1 MTAYIVRRLFIA
13 LVVVLGIS
21 LLTFAML
28 HIIGGSPG
36 TIVLGTKANKATVA
50 AWNKEHGFDNPFF
63 VQYGSYLWQL
73 LHGNLGQSYK
83 LNQSV
88 DSLFIAFAPRSA
100 LLSGSS
106 LVIALLIAIPMGIFQ
121 ALKRN
126 SLADNVLAGGAFV
139 GYAMPVFLTGLLLIQ
154 FFALG
159 QPFSWFPA
167 VDNTTE
173 TGMAYVLS
181 HPNQLVLPV
190 AALTVTTVALFSRY
204 MRSSALDV
212 LAQDYIKVARA
223 KGLSDRLVM
232 VRHLLRNACLPIIT
246 LIGLL
251 IPALLAGNLIV
262 ESLFNFPGL
271 GYMFYQALGNED
283 YQILLAY
290 TLFGALLTVIGNL
303 IADVALTVADPRIRL
318 A

>member
-1 MTAYIVRRLFIA
+1 VTAYIVRRLFVA
-13 LVVVLGIS
+13 LMVVLGIS

-28 HIIGGSPG
+28 HVIAGSPG
-36 TIVLGTKANKATVA
+36 TIVLGTKANRATVA
-50 AWNKEHGFDNPFF
+50 AWNKAHGYDNPFF

-73 LHGNLGQSYK
+73 MHGNLGVSYK

-88 DSLFIAFAPRSA
+88 NSLLGAFAPRSG
-100 LLSGSS
+100 LLVGAS
-106 LVIALLIAIPMGIFQ
+106 LVIALIIAIPMGIFQ
-121 ALKRN
+121 ALRRN
-126 SLADNVLAGGAFV
+126 SLADNVLAGGAFI
-139 GYAMPVFLTGLLLIQ
+139 GYAMPLFLTGLLLIQ

-167 VDNTTE
+167 VDNTSS
-173 TGMAYVLS
+173 TGMGYVLT
-181 HPNQLVLPV
+181 HPSQLVLPV
-190 AALTVTTVALFSRY
+190 ATLTVTTVALFSRY

-223 KGLSDRLVM
+223 KGLNDRLVM
-232 VRHLLRNACLPIIT
+232 SRHLLRNACLPIIT
-246 LIGLL
+246 LVGLL
-251 IPALLAGNLIV
+251 IPALLAGNVIV

-271 GYMFYQALGNED
+271 GYMFFTALGNED

-290 TLFGALLTVIGNL
+290 TLIGAMLTVIGNL
-303 IADVALTVADPRIRL
+303 VADIALTAADPRIRL

>member
-1 MTAYIVRRLFIA
+1 VTAYIVRRLFVA

-28 HIIGGSPG
+28 HVIGGSPG

-106 LVIALLIAIPMGIFQ
+106 LVIALVIAVPMGIFQ

-126 SLADNVLAGGAFV
+126 SLADNVLAGGAFI

-159 QPFSWFPA
+159 QPFTWFPA

-173 TGMAYVLS
+173 TGMGYVLS

-223 KGLSDRLVM
+223 KGLNERLVM
-232 VRHLLRNACLPIIT
+232 ARHLLRNACLPIIT

-262 ESLFNFPGL
+262 EALFNFPGL

-303 IADVALTVADPRIRL
+303 IADVALTAADPRIRL

>member
-1 MTAYIVRRLFIA
+1 VTAYVVRRLFVA
-13 LVVVLGIS
+13 LVVVLGVS
-21 LLTFAML
+21 LLTFTML
-28 HIIGGSPG
+28 HVIGGSPG

-106 LVIALLIAIPMGIFQ
+106 LVIALVIAVPMGIFQ

-126 SLADNVLAGGAFV
+126 SLADNVLAGGAFI

-159 QPFSWFPA
+159 QPFTWFPA

-173 TGMAYVLS
+173 TGMGYVLS

-223 KGLSDRLVM
+223 KGLNERLVM
-232 VRHLLRNACLPIIT
+232 ARHLLRNACLPIIT

-262 ESLFNFPGL
+262 EALFNFPGL

-290 TLFGALLTVIGNL
+290 TLFGAMLTVIGNL
-303 IADVALTVADPRIRL
+303 IADVALTAADPRIRL

>member
-1 MTAYIVRRLFIA
+1 VTAYIVRRLFVA

-159 QPFSWFPA
+159 QPFTWFPA

-173 TGMAYVLS
+173 TGMGYVLS

-232 VRHLLRNACLPIIT
+232 ARHLLRNACLPIIT
-246 LIGLL
+246 LVGLL

-262 ESLFNFPGL
+262 EALFNFPGL

>member
-28 HIIGGSPG
+28 HVIGGSPG

-50 AWNKEHGFDNPFF
+50 AWNKAHGFDNPFF

-73 LHGNLGQSYK
+73 LHGNLGESYK

-88 DSLFIAFAPRSA
+88 DSLLAAFAPRSG
-100 LLSGSS
+100 LLVGVS
-106 LVIALLIAIPMGIFQ
+106 LVIALVIAIPMGIFQ

-139 GYAMPVFLTGLLLIQ
+139 GYAMPLFLTGLLLIQ

-167 VDNTTE
+167 VDNTNQ
-173 TGMAYVLS
+173 TGMGYVLS

-190 AALTVTTVALFSRY
+190 ATLTIAVVALFSRY

-232 VRHLLRNACLPIIT
+232 ARHLLRNACLPIIT
-246 LIGLL
+246 LVGLL
-251 IPALLAGNLIV
+251 IPTLLAGNVIV

-271 GYMFYQALGNED
+271 GYMFFTALGNED

-290 TLFGALLTVIGNL
+290 TLIGALLTVIGNL
-303 IADVALTVADPRIRL
+303 IADIALTVADPRIRL

>member
-1 MTAYIVRRLFIA
+1 MTAYIVRRLFVA
-13 LVVVLGIS
+13 LVVVLGVS

-28 HIIGGSPG
+28 HVIGGSPG
-36 TIVLGTKANKATVA
+36 TIVQGTKANKATVA

-106 LVIALLIAIPMGIFQ
+106 LVIALVIAVPMGIFQ

-126 SLADNVLAGGAFV
+126 SLADNVLAGGAFI

-159 QPFSWFPA
+159 QPFTWFPA

-173 TGMAYVLS
+173 TGMGYVLS

-223 KGLSDRLVM
+223 KGLNERLVM
-232 VRHLLRNACLPIIT
+232 ARHLLRNACLPIIT

-262 ESLFNFPGL
+262 EALFNFPGL

-290 TLFGALLTVIGNL
+290 TLIAALLTVIGNL
-303 IADVALTVADPRIRL
+303 IADIAMTAADPRIRL

>member
-13 LVVVLGIS
+13 LIVVLGVS
-21 LLTFAML
+21 LLTFGML
-28 HIIGGSPG
+28 HVIAGSPG
-36 TIVLGTKANKATVA
+36 AIVLGTKANKATVA
-50 AWNKEHGFDNPFF
+50 AWNKAHGFDNPFF

-88 DSLFIAFAPRSA
+88 DSLLGAFAPRSA
-100 LLSGSS
+100 LLVGAS
-106 LVIALLIAIPMGIFQ
+106 LVLALLIAIPMGIFQ
-121 ALKRN
+121 AVKRN

-139 GYAMPVFLTGLLLIQ
+139 GYAMPLFLTGLLLIQ

-167 VDNTTE
+167 VDSTNQ
-173 TGMAYVLS
+173 TGMGYVLS

-190 AALTVTTVALFSRY
+190 ATLTIASVCLFSRY
-204 MRSSALDV
+204 MRSSALDA

-223 KGLSDRLVM
+223 KGLSERLVM
-232 VRHLLRNACLPIIT
+232 SRHLLRNACLPIIT
-246 LIGLL
+246 LVGLL
-251 IPALLAGNLIV
+251 IPVLLAGNVIV

-290 TLFGALLTVIGNL
+290 TLIAALLTVIGNL
-303 IADVALTVADPRIRL
+303 IADIAMTVADPRIRL

>member
-13 LVVVLGIS
+13 LIVVLGIS

-28 HIIGGSPG
+28 HVIGGSPG
-36 TIVLGTKANKATVA
+36 NIVLGTKANKATVA
-50 AWNKEHGFDNPFF
+50 AWNKAHGFDNPFF

-88 DSLFIAFAPRSA
+88 DSLLIAFAPRSA
-100 LLSGSS
+100 LLVGVS
-106 LVIALLIAIPMGIFQ
+106 LVIALAIAIPMGIFQ
-121 ALKRN
+121 AVKRN
-126 SLADNVLAGGAFV
+126 SLADNVLAGSAFV
-139 GYAMPVFLTGLLLIQ
+139 GYAMPLFLTGLLLIQ
-154 FFALG
+154 IFALG

-167 VDNTTE
+167 VDNTNQ
-173 TGMAYVLS
+173 TGMGYVLS

-190 AALTVTTVALFSRY
+190 ATLTIAVVALFSRY

-223 KGLSDRLVM
+223 KGLPDRLVM

-251 IPALLAGNLIV
+251 IPALLAGNVIV

-271 GYMFYQALGNED
+271 GYMFFTALGNED

-290 TLFGALLTVIGNL
+290 TLVGALLTVMGNL
-303 IADVALTVADPRIRL
+303 IADIALTVADPRIRL